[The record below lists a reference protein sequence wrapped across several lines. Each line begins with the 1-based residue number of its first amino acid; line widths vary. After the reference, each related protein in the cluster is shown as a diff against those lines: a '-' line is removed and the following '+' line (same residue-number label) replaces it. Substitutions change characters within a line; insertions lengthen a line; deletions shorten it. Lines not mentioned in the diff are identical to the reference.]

1 MEMKRVDFLYGVIF
15 LSIVLLLSLLLQV
28 YGYLDAQTY
37 VLVTAKNSFYG
48 FSTEPIPVYTYFR
61 SLLYY
66 MYGYLF
72 IYFFSMWF
80 FYETY
85 DKVPNATLPFV
96 FSVSLH
102 GLFNSMRSK
111 IRLHDGQHFGW
122 YHGSSG
128 VETNRFDHFLN
139 SSVDILFPAVWVP
152 KIHVLETCV
161 VHICN
166 SDPCTDGNIHI
177 LCLLQQSC
185 WFFSFCKEEQSRC
198 FDNMV
203 VWWTFIQ

>member
-1 MEMKRVDFLYGVIF
+1 MGI
-15 LSIVLLLSLLLQV
+15 
-28 YGYLDAQTY
+28 
-37 VLVTAKNSFYG
+37 
-48 FSTEPIPVYTYFR
+48 
-61 SLLYY
+61 
-66 MYGYLF
+66 YLF
-72 IYFFSMWF
+72 YFFSMWF

-85 DKVPNATLPFV
+85 DKVPNATLPSV
-96 FSVSLH
+96 FSISLH

-185 WFFSFCKEEQSRC
+185 WFFSFCKEEQSRF

-203 VWWTFIQ
+203 VWWTFIQWIKCEWVLTSMKRF

>member
-15 LSIVLLLSLLLQV
+15 LFIVLLMPLFLQV

-37 VLVTAKNSFYG
+37 VLVTAKNSLYG
-48 FSTEPIPVYTYFR
+48 FSTEPIPVYTYYRCF
-61 SLLYY
+61 LYY

-72 IYFFSMWF
+72 ILFFSMGF

-85 DKVPNATLPFV
+85 DKVPNATLP
-96 FSVSLH
+96 SVSLH

-111 IRLHDGQHFGW
+111 IRLHDGQYFGW
-122 YHGSSG
+122 YHGSSE
-128 VETNRFDHFLN
+128 VETNWCDHILN
-139 SSVDILFPAVWVP
+139 SPFYILFPAVWAL

-161 VHICN
+161 VHICC

-177 LCLLQQSC
+177 LCLL
-185 WFFSFCKEEQSRC
+185 
-198 FDNMV
+198 
-203 VWWTFIQ
+203 